1 MKWLVLHT
9 RPNVELKVAK
19 NINELGIKAYCPSYK
34 QVKQYSDRKK
44 KVERPLLPS
53 YVLVYINEKDRG
65 LVFHVPG
72 VLRYVFWLGKP
83 AEVRTEEIELLQQNL
98 SGTYS
103 KVLVQS
109 LKKGDNYTI
118 ASGPLK
124 GHEGKVLNIFNNKL
138 RLELPNLGVLV
149 TLQTLAA

>member
-1 MKWLVLHT
+1 MKWLVLYT
-9 RPNVELKVAK
+9 KPNLELKVAK

-34 QVKQYSDRKK
+34 EIKQYSDRKK
-44 KVERPLLPS
+44 KTERPLLPS

-65 LVFHVPG
+65 LVFRVSG

-103 KVLVQS
+103 QVSVES
-109 LKKGDNYTI
+109 LKKGENYTI
-118 ASGPLK
+118 SSGPLK
-124 GHEGKVLNIFNNKL
+124 GHEGKVLNILNNKL

-149 TLQTLAA
+149 TLQIAA